1 MTYYVVAHF
10 HYVLSMGAVFSLFAG
25 FYYWAPKIF
34 GRMYSETL
42 AQVQFWSLFVG
53 VNTTFFPQHFL
64 GLAGMPRRI
73 PDYPDAFEGWN
84 YVSSI
89 GSLISVVSM
98 AIFLYTIFDMLTNQP
113 VALGN
118 PWGLPQFFT
127 GTPSFLQESQATTTL
142 EWGVPSPTPFHA
154 FQMLPIQS

>member
-1 MTYYVVAHF
+1 
-10 HYVLSMGAVFSLFAG
+10 MGAVFSLFAG

-42 AQVQFWSLFVG
+42 AQIQFWVLFIG

-89 GSLISVVSM
+89 GSLVSVVSM
-98 AIFLYTIFDMLTNQP
+98 AIFLYIIYDMLTRQP
-113 VALGN
+113 IAKQN
-118 PWGLPQFFT
+118 PWGFPQFFT
-127 GTPSFLQESQATTTL
+127 SDKIYHEESVSATL

-154 FQMLPIQS
+154 FRMLPIQS